1 MLSQPSVMYT
11 YYMKDA
17 SVYWAQ
23 CDDSINLHDY
33 EDNTICI
40 NGVDADAM
48 FGACRN
54 ALCSKN
60 SVFKELKTK
69 KHTIAQA
76 KEMIKALQEYVDNN
90 DTTTTEEEDAN

>member
-17 SVYWAQ
+17 SVYWAE
-23 CDDSINLHDY
+23 CDDSINLHDC

-40 NGVDADAM
+40 NGVNASAM
-48 FGACRN
+48 FMACRN

-60 SVFKELKTK
+60 SVFGELKTK
-69 KHTIAQA
+69 DHTIKSAE
-76 KEMIKALQEYVDNN
+76 EMIKALQKYLDKN
-90 DTTTTEEEDAN
+90 DTYYRGDN

>member
-48 FGACRN
+48 FRACRN

-60 SVFKELKTK
+60 NVFKELKIK
-69 KHTIAQA
+69 DYTIASA
-76 KEMIKALQEYVDNN
+76 KEMLVALQEYVDNN
-90 DTTTTEEEDAN
+90 DTTTEEEDAN

>member
-17 SVYWAQ
+17 SVFWAE

-40 NGVDADAM
+40 NGINADAM
-48 FGACRN
+48 FLACRN

-60 SVFKELKTK
+60 SVFVELKTK
-69 KHTIAQA
+69 DFTIKSA
-76 KEMIKALQEYVDNN
+76 KEMIEALQKYVDKN
-90 DTTTTEEEDAN
+90 DTTTEDN

>member
-1 MLSQPSVMYT
+1 
-11 YYMKDA
+11 MKDA
-17 SVYWAQ
+17 SVFWAE

-48 FGACRN
+48 FLACRN

-60 SVFKELKTK
+60 SVFGGLKTK
-69 KHTIAQA
+69 DLTIKSA
-76 KEMIKALQEYVDNN
+76 KEMIEALQKYVDKN
-90 DTTTTEEEDAN
+90 DTTTEETN

>member
-1 MLSQPSVMYT
+1 MLSSPSVMYT

-17 SVYWAQ
+17 SVFWAS

-40 NGVDADAM
+40 NGIDADAM
-48 FGACRN
+48 FMACRN

-60 SVFKELKTK
+60 SVFEELKTK
-69 KHTIAQA
+69 DRTIESA
-76 KEMIKALQEYVDNN
+76 KEMIAALQKYVDKN
-90 DTTTTEEEDAN
+90 DTTTEDN

>member
-17 SVYWAQ
+17 SVFWAD

-40 NGVDADAM
+40 NGVDANSM
-48 FGACRN
+48 FMACRN
-54 ALCSKN
+54 ALCSKRN
-60 SVFKELKTK
+60 VFEELTDKP
-69 KHTIAQA
+69 HIIDSA
-76 KEMIKALQEYVDNN
+76 KEMIAALQKYVDKN
-90 DTTTTEEEDAN
+90 DTTTTEDD

>member
-17 SVYWAQ
+17 SVFWAE

-40 NGVDADAM
+40 HGVDATAM
-48 FGACRN
+48 FMACRN
-54 ALCSKN
+54 ALCSN
-60 SVFKELKTK
+60 RSVFAELKTK
-69 KHTIAQA
+69 DNTINSA
-76 KEMIKALQEYVDNN
+76 KEMIEALQKYVDKN
-90 DTTTTEEEDAN
+90 DTTTEDN

>member
-17 SVYWAQ
+17 SVFWAD

-40 NGVDADAM
+40 NGINATAM
-48 FGACRN
+48 FMACRN
-54 ALCSKN
+54 AMCSKN
-60 SVFKELKTK
+60 SVFGELKTK
-69 KHTIAQA
+69 DHTIESA
-76 KEMIKALQEYVDNN
+76 KEMIAALQKYVDKN
-90 DTTTTEEEDAN
+90 DTTTTEDD

>member
-1 MLSQPSVMYT
+1 MIPQPSVMYT

-17 SVYWAQ
+17 SVFWAE

-48 FGACRN
+48 FRACRN
-54 ALCSKN
+54 AMCSKRN
-60 SVFKELKTK
+60 VFNELKVRGS
-69 KHTIAQA
+69 ALSSA
-76 KEMIKALQEYVDNN
+76 KEMIEALQEYVDNN
-90 DTTTTEEEDAN
+90 DTTTEEEDDN

>member
-48 FGACRN
+48 FGA
-54 ALCSKN
+54 
-60 SVFKELKTK
+60 
-69 KHTIAQA
+69 
-76 KEMIKALQEYVDNN
+76 
-90 DTTTTEEEDAN
+90 

>member
-1 MLSQPSVMYT
+1 MIPQPSVMYT
-11 YYMKDA
+11 YYMKNA
-17 SVYWAQ
+17 SVFWAQ

-48 FGACRN
+48 FNACRN

-60 SVFKELKTK
+60 NVFGELKTK
-69 KHTIAQA
+69 DHTIAQA
-76 KEMIKALQEYVDNN
+76 KEMIVALQEYVDNN
-90 DTTTTEEEDAN
+90 DTTTEEEDAN

>member
-17 SVYWAQ
+17 SVFWAE

-40 NGVDADAM
+40 HGVKASAM
-48 FGACRN
+48 FIACRN
-54 ALCSKN
+54 ALCSKRN
-60 SVFKELKTK
+60 VFNELKTQ
-69 KHTIAQA
+69 KHTIESA
-76 KEMIKALQEYVDNN
+76 KEMIKALENYLVKN
-90 DTTTTEEEDAN
+90 DTSTEDDN

>member
-17 SVYWAQ
+17 SVFWAE

-40 NGVDADAM
+40 NGVNADAM
-48 FGACRN
+48 FLACRN
-54 ALCSKN
+54 ALCSKR
-60 SVFKELKTK
+60 SVFAELKTK
-69 KHTIAQA
+69 DHTINSA
-76 KEMIKALQEYVDNN
+76 KEMIEALQKYVDNN
-90 DTTTTEEEDAN
+90 DTTTTNEDD

>member
-17 SVYWAQ
+17 SVFWAE

-40 NGVDADAM
+40 HGVDATAM
-48 FGACRN
+48 FMACCN
-54 ALCSKN
+54 ALCRKN
-60 SVFKELKTK
+60 SVFGELKTRD
-69 KHTIAQA
+69 HTIASA
-76 KEMIKALQEYVDNN
+76 KEMIKVLQKYVLDNN
-90 DTTTTEEEDAN
+90 EENN